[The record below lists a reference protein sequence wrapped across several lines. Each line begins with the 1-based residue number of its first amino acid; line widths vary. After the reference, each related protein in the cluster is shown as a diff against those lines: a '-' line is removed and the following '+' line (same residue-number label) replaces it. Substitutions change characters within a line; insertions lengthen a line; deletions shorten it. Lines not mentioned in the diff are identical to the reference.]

1 MKILQDPGRKLWL
14 QDLLSSTPVNWTQVR
29 AQHKSIRCDPDIAYD
44 PSQRDT
50 DSGDSLR
57 PLKSVYTQFRNT
69 SSGGSSDDIVGV
81 MVPGESRDKPVNE
94 TLDKCYK
101 SLKHLVPTHQDPK
114 IGTIEMTNAG
124 DSLQNRNIFKRKL
137 EHHFLFTYQN
147 TVDST
152 HTRKRMK
159 LLSGGHTSVN
169 SWPVQQ
175 TLLSQRLQITQEEHD
190 KVFDG
195 AVPGCATTEAGEEV
209 NFEASVPKSYPSR
222 LS

>member
-1 MKILQDPGRKLWL
+1 MGAATTLW
-14 QDLLSSTPVNWTQVR
+14 
-29 AQHKSIRCDPDIAYD
+29 
-44 PSQRDT
+44 
-50 DSGDSLR
+50 
-57 PLKSVYTQFRNT
+57 
-69 SSGGSSDDIVGV
+69 GGI
-81 MVPGESRDKPVNE
+81 VPGESRDKPVNE
-94 TLDKCYK
+94 ILDKCYK

-147 TVDST
+147 AADSA

-195 AVPGCATTEAGEEV
+195 QVAGCATTEAGEEV
-209 NFEASVPKSYPSR
+209 SLEAISSKVVPFPF
-222 LS
+222 